1 MAFSLQEARTVTN
14 HHRGVHK
21 KMGDPPTHSKCAFCK
36 RDFRNRCYWQSWVP
50 IGSDIQGFM
59 QMTRDFK
66 VYNTLQEPDVSQAFN
81 EESTKLILIP
91 TCLACINDL
100 LHLLITGI
108 KEFQASAKAV
118 DREYKTVAAF
128 IVQHCQSA
136 INSYLR
142 EDDLRD
148 IVEQSFDVAK
158 TRAIVRMSD

>member
-1 MAFSLQEARTVTN
+1 
-14 HHRGVHK
+14 
-21 KMGDPPTHSKCAFCK
+21 MGDPPTHSKCAFCK

-50 IGSDIQGFM
+50 IGTDIQGFM
-59 QMTRDFK
+59 HMTHDFK
-66 VYNTLQEPDVSQAFN
+66 VYNTLQKPDVSQAFN

-100 LHLLITGI
+100 LHLLITGT

-128 IVQHCQSA
+128 IVQRCQSA
-136 INSYLR
+136 INSYIR

-148 IVEQSFDVAK
+148 IVEQSLDVAK